1 VLQELNHPVS
11 SKYLTNATV
20 SLDMTELEKT
30 RMDKML
36 SIMCVQQHLLMAL
49 FDNVDHKDYVIK
61 QFTDATEMT
70 CVSTRYSSM
79 SDDFLNEF
87 QIQRD
92 VILFL
97 LNEARGGQAQPVV
110 N

>member
-1 VLQELNHPVS
+1 
-11 SKYLTNATV
+11 
-20 SLDMTELEKT
+20 MTELDKT
-30 RMDKML
+30 RMEKML

-49 FDNVDHKDYVIK
+49 FDTIDHKDYVIR

-70 CVSTRYSSM
+70 SVSARYSSM
-79 SDDFLNEF
+79 SDEFLNEF
-87 QIQRD
+87 QVQRD

-97 LNEARGGQAQPVV
+97 LNEARSGQAQPAV